1 MEIIRTNDF
10 ERALQKLPKEIQ
22 RLYARQ
28 EKRFRQNWRDPRLHV
43 KAVRMI
49 PGSLSFRVT
58 RRYRAFFYF
67 QNAENAIIFDIDHR
81 KDVYRN

>member
-1 MEIIRTNDF
+1 MEIIRTDDA
-10 ERALQKLPKEIQ
+10 ERALRKLPKGIQ

-28 EKRFRQNWRDPRLHV
+28 EERFQRNWRDPRLRT
-43 KAVRMI
+43 KAVRML
-49 PGSLSFRVT
+49 PGALSFRIT

-67 QNAENAIIFDIDHR
+67 PNAGTAIVFDIDHR